1 MGELDKNDIYDEGK
15 SIALNLEALN
25 SEYKNLLNSY
35 QQATINYINYLQEQ
49 STNPCN
55 SLNNGDYQNC
65 WAIINN
71 QSFWGVSGISQSS
84 VSSPEECA
92 TSCARTAE
100 CSGATFN
107 PNNNTCILRK
117 GEGTVTPTEGSYAIV
132 SKGKQLLQIVEHI
145 NSRLTEINQQI
156 TNLIDEGK
164 NLYNLE
170 LSSMEETQ
178 QQNLL
183 ENYNYLVKERANI
196 RQMLN
201 QYQDTESA
209 IDQGTIVITK
219 NYYTYILLFAL
230 AIIAVFILMKLYIPT
245 NTQYGGGKINNNI
258 LYILFCVLL
267 VILVIHFSKNF
278 LQ

>member
-1 MGELDKNDIYDEGK
+1 MGKLDKNDIYDEGK

-35 QQATINYINYLQEQ
+35 QEATINYINYLQEQ

-55 SLNNGDYQNC
+55 SSNNKDYKNC
-65 WAIINN
+65 LAIIKN

-92 TSCARTAE
+92 ISCAKTAE

-107 PNNNTCILRK
+107 PDNNICILRK
-117 GEGTVTPTEGSYAIV
+117 GEGTATPTKGSYAIV
-132 SKGKQLLQIVEHI
+132 SKGKKLLQIVEHI
-145 NSRLTEINQQI
+145 NTRLTEINQQI
-156 TNLIDEGK
+156 TNLIDEGTD
-164 NLYNLE
+164 LYNLE
-170 LSSMEETQ
+170 LSSIEETQ

-183 ENYNYLVKERANI
+183 ENYNYLVKERENI

-209 IDQGTIVITK
+209 IEQGNIVITK

-230 AIIAVFILMKLYIPT
+230 AIIAVFILMQLYIPT

-267 VILVIHFSKNF
+267 VILVIHFSKN
-278 LQ
+278 L